1 MSKNSDS
8 IPSENS
14 DSMSA
19 KKFQTLYL
27 KFFLQ
32 YITHNSR
39 CNNKIKNFFKR
50 KRRKEREICCN

>member
-8 IPSENS
+8 ILSENS

-19 KKFQTLYL
+19 KKFQTLHL

-32 YITHNSR
+32 YITHNSK
-39 CNNKIKNFFKR
+39 CNNKIKIFCKG